1 MKATLFVALLLV
13 AAAAASP
20 ETQVD
25 ADFDDDAEFLS
36 DIDGEGFDPD
46 VAGPEDVTDL
56 EQTWSPNCV
65 NIDPEKAG
73 TPITPY
79 GSSIGTYKNIDCKK
93 DGGQY
98 SYTVTQTNSRTIP
111 GNFNSPSQF
120 PCCHTCSGGCD
131 NSVCRCKAF
140 GGSSGGSSAPPSG
153 GSSAPTSGGSSA
165 PTSGGSSAPNCVVDS
180 SKDKVSKKCETK
192 TSNKVKDIYC
202 IVTTTNNCGGIV
214 SATKLACTDLKDQNS
229 SSSPAYNSCSYDSSK
244 QTVSNCKKTKCSNKM
259 ECKMMNPTSTEADV
273 NCYKK

>member
-56 EQTWSPNCV
+56 EQTWSPTCA

-73 TPITPY
+73 TSLPTP
-79 GSSIGTYKNIDCKK
+79 SSKGTYKNIDCKK
-93 DGGQY
+93 EGGQY
-98 SYTVTQTNSRTIP
+98 SYTVTQTNGRTFP

-131 NSVCRCKAF
+131 NSVCRCQAF

-153 GSSAPTSGGSSA
+153 GSSPPT
-165 PTSGGSSAPNCVVDS
+165 CVVDS
-180 SKDKVSKKCETK
+180 SKNKVSKKCETK
-192 TSNKVKDIYC
+192 TSNNVKDIYC

-214 SATKLACTDLKDQNS
+214 SATKLFCIDLKDKLNS
-229 SSSPAYNSCSYDSSK
+229 SSSPAYNFCSYDSSK
-244 QTVSNCKKTKCSNKM
+244 QTVSNCKRTNCTNGKV
-259 ECKMMNPTSTEADV
+259 CKIVNPTSTAADV
-273 NCYKK
+273 NCYSK